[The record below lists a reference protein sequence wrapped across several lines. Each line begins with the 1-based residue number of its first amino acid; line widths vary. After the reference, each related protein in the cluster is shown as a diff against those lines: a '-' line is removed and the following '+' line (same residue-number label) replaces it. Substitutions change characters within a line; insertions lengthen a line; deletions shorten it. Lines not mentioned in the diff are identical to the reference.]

1 MFKGYK
7 YSQKG
12 GSHKSKKNTLPTASL
27 IQSDGRQ
34 NQLAFSLNY
43 LSYDCIKRIPL
54 LGGRNTT
61 YRLA

>member
-43 LSYDCIKRIPL
+43 LS
-54 LGGRNTT
+54 
-61 YRLA
+61 